1 MKFDRASAP
10 RSQILKA
17 TKSLLQ
23 KGGVSAVSMR
33 SVAGVI
39 GVSQMMPYKHFPSK
53 DHILMELRLE
63 AFEGLTKQM
72 RKAQGT
78 TEDPYDA
85 LVQVSRAYVLFGLAH
100 PNEYR
105 LMFDPWEFDAYER
118 ILSDFGESAN
128 RESLS
133 WQVNLDVV
141 SAFCAAENLPVS
153 PNAAAH
159 WLWSSLHGAL
169 QLHLSRKLVFNI
181 DIQELADIICRSA
194 PASIRAMQLD

>member
-10 RSQILKA
+10 RSQILGA
-17 TKSLLQ
+17 TKTLLQ
-23 KGGVSAVSMR
+23 QGGVAAVSMR
-33 SVAGVI
+33 SVASAI

-63 AFEGLTKQM
+63 AFESLTKQM
-72 RKAQGT
+72 GEAQDAGT
-78 TEDPYDA
+78 DPCDA
-85 LVQVSRAYVLFGLAH
+85 LVQVSREYMLFGLEH

-118 ILSDFGESAN
+118 ILSDFGDSAN
-128 RESLS
+128 RESQS

-141 SAFCAAENLPVS
+141 SAFCAAENLQVS

-159 WLWSSLHGAL
+159 WLWASLHGAL
-169 QLHLSRKLVFNI
+169 QLHLSRKLVF
-181 DIQELADIICRSA
+181 DFEIQELADVVCQAA
-194 PASIRAMQLD
+194 PASIRTMR